1 MPKKDLFT
9 EDLGDPFGLPP
20 VPGAPASNAPPELT
34 VTELS
39 LRLKRTVESEFSFVR
54 VRGEISQVTIA
65 KSGHLYTSL
74 KDQESV
80 LSAICWKGTLSQLN
94 VRPEEGLEVIVT
106 GKLTTYPGRSNY
118 QIIIETMELAGQG
131 ALLKMLEE
139 RKKKLAAEG
148 LFAPERKKKLPFIPR
163 LIGVVT
169 SPTGAVIRDIMHR
182 LNDRFPRPVLL
193 WPVMVQGKGAAEQV
207 AAAIN
212 GFNAL
217 SPPYRPDLLIVA
229 RGGGSLEDLMPF
241 NEEIVVRAA
250 ASSKIPLISAV
261 GHETDT
267 TLIDFASDKRAPTP
281 TGAAEMAV
289 PVKSELEAGL
299 RDTGRRM
306 KTSVLRLLEL
316 PSQKLDHLSSKLE
329 RGLAVWI
336 ERRAAK
342 LRELSAKLS
351 PQALKRQVADQQRLI
366 KGLAERL
373 ANAGLKGLKEKQQR
387 LQHLSSL
394 LETLSFE
401 RVLDRG
407 FALVTDAQGHAVTSV
422 GQIKDKDSITLRFK
436 DGKMG
441 AVVKK

>member
-1 MPKKDLFT
+1 MAKNDLF
-9 EDLGDPFGLPP
+9 EDAGDPFGLPP
-20 VPGAPASNAPPELT
+20 VPGSNAPPEFT

-39 LRLKRTVESEFSFVR
+39 HKLKRLVESEFSFVR
-54 VRGEISQVTIA
+54 VRGEISQVTLA

-80 LSAICWKGTLSQLN
+80 LSAICWKGSLAQLS
-94 VRPEEGLEVIVT
+94 VKPEEGLEVIVT
-106 GKLTTYPGRSNY
+106 GRLTTYPGRSNY

-131 ALLKMLEE
+131 ALLKMLED

-148 LFAPERKKKLPFIPR
+148 LFAAERKKKLPYIPR

-182 LNDRFPRPVLL
+182 LDDRFPRPVLI

-207 AAAIN
+207 AKAID

-217 SPPYRPDLLIVA
+217 PAGSPHRPDLLIVA

-250 ASSKIPLISAV
+250 ANSKIPLISAV

-267 TLIDFASDKRAPTP
+267 TLIDFAADKRAPTP

-289 PVKSELEAGL
+289 PVRAELLAFI
-299 RDTGRRM
+299 RDLQQRM
-306 KTSVLRLLEL
+306 NASGKRLLEMPL
-316 PSQKLDHLSSKLE
+316 QRIDHLAGKLE
-329 RGLAVWI
+329 RGLLVWI
-336 ERRAAK
+336 ERKQAK
-342 LRELSAKLS
+342 LREFSAKLS
-351 PQALKRQVADQQRLI
+351 PQALKRQIGDTLRIL
-366 KGLAERL
+366 KGYDERL
-373 ANAGLKGLKEKQQR
+373 TGAQKKYLTDRRRKLE
-387 LQHLSSL
+387 HLSSL
-394 LETLSFE
+394 LESLSFE

-407 FALVTDAQGHAVTSV
+407 FALVTDAKGHAVTSV
-422 GQIKDKDSITLRFK
+422 ATLKEKDSIHLRFK
-436 DGKMG
+436 DGETK
-441 AVVKK
+441 AVISGKK

>member
-1 MPKKDLFT
+1 MAKNDLF
-9 EDLGDPFGLPP
+9 EDAGDPFGLPP
-20 VPGAPASNAPPELT
+20 AQGSNAPPELT

-39 LRLKRTVESEFSFVR
+39 HKLKRLVETEFSFVR
-54 VRGEISQVTIA
+54 VRGEISQVTVA

-74 KDQESV
+74 KDQDSV
-80 LSAICWKGTLSQLN
+80 LSAICWKGSLAQLS

-106 GKLTTYPGRSNY
+106 GRLTTYPGRSNY

-131 ALLKMLEE
+131 ALLKMLDE

-148 LFAPERKKKLPFIPR
+148 LFDPARKKKLPYIPR

-182 LNDRFPRPVLL
+182 LDDRFPRPVLI

-207 AAAIN
+207 ANAIN

-217 SPPYRPDLLIVA
+217 PPGSPHRPDLLIVA

-250 ASSKIPLISAV
+250 ANSKIPLISAV

-267 TLIDFASDKRAPTP
+267 TLIDFAADRRAPTP

-289 PVKSELEAGL
+289 PVRAELLAGS
-299 RDTGRRM
+299 RDFNRRLVAGA
-306 KTSVLRLLEL
+306 TRLLEMPL
-316 PSQKLDHLSSKLE
+316 QRLDHLSVKLE
-329 RGLAVWI
+329 RALGVWI
-336 ERRAAK
+336 ERKGAR
-342 LRELSAKLS
+342 LRELAAKISARSLTRQINDAQLILKGYGERLGSARNKLFHDRS
-351 PQALKRQVADQQRLI
+351 QRL
-366 KGLAERL
+366 A
-373 ANAGLKGLKEKQQR
+373 
-387 LQHLSSL
+387 HLSSL
-394 LETLSFE
+394 LESLSFE

-407 FALVTDAQGHAVTSV
+407 FALITNAKGDPVTSV
-422 GQIKDKDSITLRFK
+422 KNLHKNDSVTLRFK
-436 DGKMG
+436 DGKAT
-441 AVVKK
+441 AVIKS